1 MDTTIRLLGK
11 VFRQTIAK
19 LLSWSTPDFMI
30 GRRAFT
36 TVPASM
42 SGSSVAGGE
51 GQPGK
56 EAGACVVCCHPPGF
70 APGHDQIPPF
80 IPGGVCSAPQHLPTR
95 WVRLCRPLFSKRAR
109 VLGRP
114 RVPALQ
120 IPSGGTGLH
129 PPPLG
134 CTWLWLVGL
143 NRIALVGFSWYVRPT
158 DEARG
163 EGTHALRSCCPGW
176 PAGWQP
182 GGRLGL
188 VRRVHPPALA
198 RPVTQ
203 NLP

>member
-1 MDTTIRLLGK
+1 M
-11 VFRQTIAK
+11 
-19 LLSWSTPDFMI
+19 
-30 GRRAFT
+30 
-36 TVPASM
+36 TVPAST
-42 SGSSVAGGE
+42 SGSSAAGGE

-56 EAGACVVCCHPPGF
+56 DAGACVVCCHPAGF
-70 APGHDQIPPF
+70 ARGRDQIPPF
-80 IPGGVCSAPQHLPTR
+80 ISGGICSAPQHLPTR
-95 WVRLCRPLFSKRAR
+95 SVRLCRSPSSKWAR

-114 RVPALQ
+114 RVPTLQ

-143 NRIALVGFSWYVRPT
+143 NMIALVGFSWYVCPT
-158 DEARG
+158 DEAWG

-176 PAGWQP
+176 PAGQQP

-188 VRRVHPPALA
+188 VRRVHPLA
-198 RPVTQ
+198 PPRPVTQ